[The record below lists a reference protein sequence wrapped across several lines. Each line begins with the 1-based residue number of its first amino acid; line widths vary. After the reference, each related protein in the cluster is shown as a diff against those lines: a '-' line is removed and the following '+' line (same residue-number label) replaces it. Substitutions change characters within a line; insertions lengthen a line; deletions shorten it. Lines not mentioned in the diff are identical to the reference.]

1 MEPALPL
8 FSTAYLPP
16 IAYIA
21 ALMHYESVAIEV
33 CETYPKQTY
42 RNRCTILTANGL
54 LDLTIPVIRPNGNHT
69 LLSDICISYAEPWNV
84 RHWRAIESAYSA
96 SPYFL
101 YYRDGIETIL
111 LRQTPHLID
120 LNTALTVHILKKL
133 GITCTLSVST
143 DFIKPAD
150 SLPYPDFR
158 QYFTPKK
165 PLNAKDFPS
174 YNQVFSHK
182 FPFYP
187 NLTILDLLFNLG
199 PEAKHY
205 LSSIDIKPFKKQ

>member
-1 MEPALPL
+1 MEPVLPL
-8 FSTAYLPP
+8 FATAYLPP

-21 ALMHYESVAIEV
+21 ALMRYESVAIEV

-54 LDLTIPVIRPNGNHT
+54 LDLTIPVIRTNGNHT

-101 YYRDGIETIL
+101 YYRDGIEAIL
-111 LRQTPHLID
+111 LRQTAHLID
-120 LNTALTVHILKKL
+120 LNTALTTHILKKL
-133 GITCTLSVST
+133 GITCTLSAST
-143 DFIKPAD
+143 DFTKPEDA
-150 SLPYPDFR
+150 LPYPDFR

-165 PLNAKDFPS
+165 PLKADHFPS

-199 PEAKHY
+199 PEAKRY
-205 LSSIDIKPFKKQ
+205 LTSLNI